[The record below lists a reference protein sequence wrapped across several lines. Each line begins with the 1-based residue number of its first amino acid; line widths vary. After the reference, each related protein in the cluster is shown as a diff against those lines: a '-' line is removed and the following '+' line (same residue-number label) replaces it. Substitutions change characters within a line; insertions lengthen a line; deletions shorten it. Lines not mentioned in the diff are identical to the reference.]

1 VKLLS
6 HEVDLDDLTH
16 LKAFNKNWYLSNL
29 KRRGAK

>member
-1 VKLLS
+1 LG
-6 HEVDLDDLTH
+6 DLTH